1 MDSIVSYESRSSG
14 ENRLVVHGTNRS
26 AQTEGASEQELED
39 PAVADLALRKIFEEH
54 FEEIRIDPELTDETF
69 AMVSTQASLED
80 LPEIAVQ
87 AREEGRSG
95 IGYYLECDGGLSRG
109 ASYCLMR

>member
-26 AQTEGASEQELED
+26 AQTEGASERELED

-69 AMVSTQASLED
+69 ATVSTQASPED
-80 LPEIAVQ
+80 LREIAVQ

-95 IGYYLECDGGLSRG
+95 IGYYLDAIADFREGQ
-109 ASYCLMR
+109 ATV